1 MRRILRSYE
10 LSLET
15 LMENTILKAAMSCIA
30 LLFSV
35 VFLLSGM
42 SWINEGYGLH
52 PLISFTMMIVCILL
66 ALIIM
71 FSEDVSEKEWEI

>member
-15 LMENTILKAAMSCIA
+15 LMENTILKAAMSCAA
-30 LLFSV
+30 LMFSV
-35 VFLLSGM
+35 VFFISGM
-42 SWINEGYGLH
+42 DWITEGYGLH
-52 PLISFTMMIVCILL
+52 PLISFPMMLICILL
-66 ALIIM
+66 ALLIS